1 MSFDVFCRLYT
12 IVISTSLL
20 PAAVQ
25 TDDNALMFII
35 IFIFTTVPYRYVNV
49 CHHVFLLLNLFHT
62 CSTCEPLRA
71 DIRYC

>member
-1 MSFDVFCRLYT
+1 MSFDVFCMLYT
-12 IVISTSLL
+12 IVISTYLV

-49 CHHVFLLLNLFHT
+49 LSSCIPFVEFIPYLFH
-62 CSTCEPLRA
+62 L
-71 DIRYC
+71 